1 VILETSINYIINIP
15 PCARENPVSRQQL
28 MKARNQNMTQHSVVS
43 DWLFP
48 AHRFFSYTGRDIT

>member
-28 MKARNQNMTQHSVVS
+28 MKARNQNMTQHGVVS